1 MPLGVVR
8 LPMSTSIPTFPEKFV
23 WGVATAAAQI
33 EGAAFSDGKGES
45 IWDRF
50 SRIPGKVLH
59 GDTLDVA
66 CDHYNRFREDFA
78 LMRSLG
84 FRNYRLSLAWPRI
97 FPAGDGRVNQEG
109 LDFYLRLFDS
119 MAENGITPWVT
130 MFHWDLPQALED
142 RGGWT
147 DRATVDAF
155 ATYADTV
162 VGAFRNKV
170 KNWISLNE
178 IRCFTTLGYGAG
190 GKKAP
195 GRVEP
200 DAVVNQTVHHA
211 LLCHGH
217 AVRAVREH
225 GGPGAR
231 IGLTDNCDVSIPVT
245 ETPED
250 IAAARAWFVEKNLH
264 ILDPV
269 YRGSY
274 SDAYLKR
281 EGANAPRV
289 LPEDFGLIGAPTDFL
304 GLNIYSAVFVRATKS
319 GGYED
324 LPMPRSYPVAD
335 SPWLLLTPQAI
346 YWGPRFCHELYRP
359 DSIYVTENGCGYNV
373 EPVVDGDVLDLHR
386 REFLRNY
393 LRELQR
399 AIRDGVPAQGYFLW
413 SFMDNYEW
421 EDGYTRRF
429 GIVHVD
435 FETQKRT
442 PKLSARYFAD
452 LIRENRIL

>member
-1 MPLGVVR
+1 
-8 LPMSTSIPTFPEKFV
+8 MSTSNPSFPEKFI
-23 WGVATAAAQI
+23 WGVATAAPQI
-33 EGAAFSDGKGES
+33 EGAAFADGKGES

-84 FRNYRLSLAWPRI
+84 VRNYRLSLAWPRI
-97 FPAGDGRVNQEG
+97 YPRGDGPLNQEG
-109 LDFYLRLFDS
+109 LDFYHRLLDS

-142 RGGWT
+142 RGGWAN
-147 DRATVDAF
+147 RATADAF
-155 ATYADTV
+155 AAYADTV
-162 VGAFRNKV
+162 VVAFREKV

-178 IRCFTTLGYGAG
+178 IRCFTTLGYGPG

-195 GRVEP
+195 GRIEG
-200 DAVVNQTVHHA
+200 DAIVNQTVHHA
-211 LLCHGH
+211 LLCHGL
-217 AVRAVREH
+217 AVRAVRRH

-231 IGLTDNCDVSIPVT
+231 VGLTDNCDVCIPVT
-245 ETPED
+245 ETAED
-250 IAAARAWFVEKNLH
+250 IAAANAWFVEKNLH

-269 YRGSY
+269 FRGSY
-274 SDAYLKR
+274 SPAYLRR
-281 EGANAPRV
+281 EGSNAPQV
-289 LPEDFGLIGAPTDFL
+289 LPGDFELISAPTDFL
-304 GLNIYSAVFVRATKS
+304 GLNIYSAFFVRAAPS
-319 GGYED
+319 GGYEEV
-324 LPMPRSYPVAD
+324 PMPASYPTAD
-335 SPWLLLTPQAI
+335 SPWLYLTPQAI
-346 YWGPRFCHELYRP
+346 YWGPRFCHENYGP
-359 DSIYVTENGCGYNV
+359 QAIYVTENGCGYDV
-373 EPVVDGDVLDLHR
+373 EPVDGGEVHDLHR

-393 LRELQR
+393 LRELSR
-399 AIRDGVPAQGYFLW
+399 AIRDGVPARGYFLW

-442 PKLSARYFAD
+442 PKLSARYYSD
-452 LIRENRIL
+452 TIRLNRIL